1 MSATHGCMRT
11 LRHSPPILAWRGKR
25 SRSRSTRSKIF
36 GRWAVCRISREDP
49 MTGNELVEAVA
60 AQQNA
65 TKAEV
70 KRIIDAALGVIAN
83 AAARG
88 EEVSIAGFGKFKVK
102 QSAAREGKNPRT
114 GDPITIP
121 ASRKVGFQPAKALKD
136 KVNG

>member
-1 MSATHGCMRT
+1 
-11 LRHSPPILAWRGKR
+11 
-25 SRSRSTRSKIF
+25 
-36 GRWAVCRISREDP
+36 